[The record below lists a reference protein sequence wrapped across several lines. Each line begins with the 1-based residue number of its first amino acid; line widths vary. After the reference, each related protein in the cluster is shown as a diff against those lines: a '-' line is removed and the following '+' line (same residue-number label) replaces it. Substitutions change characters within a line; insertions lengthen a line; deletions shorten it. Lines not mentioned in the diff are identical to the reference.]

1 MFFFITLSPI
11 FAIVNCLITHSI
23 EQYVLCI
30 LVFLHPHRPERPS
43 GRYNS
48 AGEGKNKR
56 LDFPSPPLY
65 TSGSPRMSL
74 DSRERELFLFTF
86 AQEASFPGKYI
97 IKSMVARI
105 FHVSLRL
112 IMKTVL
118 ERIITNLILNM
129 VRRGA

>member
-1 MFFFITLSPI
+1 MF
-11 FAIVNCLITHSI
+11 
-23 EQYVLCI
+23 Y
-30 LVFLHPHRPERPS
+30 VFLYFSILTDQRDPCS

-65 TSGSPRMSL
+65 TSGSPRMSY
-74 DSRERELFLFTF
+74 SRERELFLFTF

-105 FHVSLRL
+105 FHFSLRL

>member
-1 MFFFITLSPI
+1 MFFFHNFKSNFCNSKLPDNIRSSNM
-11 FAIVNCLITHSI
+11 F
-23 EQYVLCI
+23 Y
-30 LVFLHPHRPERPS
+30 VFLYFDPHRPERPS

-74 DSRERELFLFTF
+74 DGRERELFLFTF

-105 FHVSLRL
+105 FHFSLRL